1 MSRQQHRDLMIT
13 EIPTA
18 DEFRA
23 AGLNQLY
30 LAWHMAM
37 QVGHDHEEAEELAY
51 HLDEQEALAAAT
63 EYWTKS
69 QPVLANAFGLVQ
81 QAMEMALKGRISAI
95 SPFLLI
101 ARDPK
106 DWPSKV
112 DSHPVPF
119 SEFRTI
125 DAADLVKVH
134 NTFAATPLDSAFR
147 AFWDNVRR
155 DRNKLMHS
163 VSAKTFEPADL
174 IRSILTAAE
183 ALFSDLR
190 WPQVLLNM
198 EANGAL
204 AAYGISGD
212 YDYNNVM
219 AQVDIAI
226 RTLTPAEIKRF
237 LGYDKKKRGY
247 ICPECWHNA
256 NHDAQDDWPALA
268 QLHSKSPSETRLHC
282 IVCNETVEVVRA
294 DCKQSNCKGNVL
306 HEGTC
311 LTCLSSIDC

>member
-1 MSRQQHRDLMIT
+1 MIT
-13 EIPTA
+13 EIPTS
-18 DEFRA
+18 DEFYA

-30 LAWHMAM
+30 LAWHVAM
-37 QVGHDHEEAEELAY
+37 QVTRDHEEAEEHAD
-51 HLDEQEALAAAT
+51 HFDEQEAKHAAA

-69 QPVLANAFGLVQ
+69 QPVLANAFGLIQ
-81 QAMEMALKGRISAI
+81 QAMEMALKGRIAAI

-112 DSHPVPF
+112 DTHAVPF
-119 SEFRTI
+119 SEFRTL

-134 NTFAATPLDSAFR
+134 NTFAATPLDSEFR

-183 ALFSDLR
+183 ALFSKVR

-198 EANGAL
+198 EAEGAL
-204 AAYGISGD
+204 AAYGFTGD
-212 YDYNNVM
+212 DDYNNVM
-219 AQVDIAI
+219 AQIDLAV
-226 RTLTPAEIKRF
+226 RSLTPAEVKRF
-237 LGYDKKKRGY
+237 FGYDKKRRGY
-247 ICPECWHNA
+247 VCPKCWRNA
-256 NHDAQDDWPALA
+256 NRDWQEDWPALA
-268 QLHSKSPSETRLHC
+268 QLRSKSPSETRLHC
-282 IVCNETVEVVRA
+282 ILCNETVEAVRV
-294 DCKQSNCKGNVL
+294 DCIEDNCKGNVV
-306 HEGTC
+306 HDGTC
-311 LTCLSSIDC
+311 LTCLSSQD